1 MCQLLLTIS
10 EYVNPKTSEAFKKSK
25 AEDKKSMTDESI
37 RADLVKKTIDAAYE
51 SAKEEILKGRGIEIE
66 KKEAK
71 K

>member
-1 MCQLLLTIS
+1 
-10 EYVNPKTSEAFKKSK
+10 
-25 AEDKKSMTDESI
+25 MTDESI